1 MSAIVSLR
9 GRQIFFSGVNTGYV
23 RNGLPDARFIDFY
36 LRRSSP
42 ELHCAIVGNVVVPG
56 GYGSNAVSPRLTTD
70 TVWGEVAAGITEGG
84 SRPGIQL
91 ATAWDG
97 YIGSRSFVG
106 ASPSQVIAAAR
117 ELTSQIT
124 REDLIRI
131 LDTFDSAADCAVGH
145 GYQHIQVH
153 AAHGYLLSLLVD
165 FRLNADAEFVLERLA
180 RLGARLARDGVESS
194 IRISL
199 KTGHAPFDLVKKTRF
214 YSAICAMPFDY
225 IDLSSGFYNIDKR
238 LIYPAR
244 PEILAARRAESL
256 GVAHEYP
263 TTKFIVSGHA
273 LKDDWAKLPENM
285 HVGVCRDLIA
295 NPNILK
301 DLSNGCQNHNKCHY
315 YSRGADH
322 LTCARW
328 MPEAIDL

>member
-1 MSAIVSLR
+1 MSAIARL
-9 GRQIFFSGVNTGYV
+9 GARQIFFLGVNTGYV
-23 RNGLPDARFIDFY
+23 DDGLPDARFLDFY

-56 GYGSNAVSPRLTTD
+56 GYGSNAVSPRLTSD
-70 TVWGEVAAGITEGG
+70 TVWGEVAAGISEGG

-97 YIGSRSFVG
+97 YVGSRSFVG

-117 ELTSQIT
+117 ELTSQFT
-124 REDLIRI
+124 REDLMRI
-131 LDTFDSAADCAVGH
+131 LDAFDNAADCAIGH
-145 GYQHIQVH
+145 GYKHIQVH

-165 FRLNADAEFVLERLA
+165 LRLNTDAEFVLDRLA

-194 IRISL
+194 IRISM
-199 KTGHAPFDLVKKTRF
+199 KTGHTPFDVVESAQF
-214 YSAICAMPFDY
+214 YSAVCSMPFDY

-244 PEILAARRAESL
+244 PEILAARQADSL
-256 GVAHEYP
+256 GVAREYP
-263 TTKFIVSGHA
+263 ATRFIVSGHA
-273 LKDDWAKLPENM
+273 LRDDWSTLPANM

-315 YSRGADH
+315 YSRGEDR

-328 MPEAIDL
+328 MAEAAD